1 MIMEDDIL
9 IDNYLKGL
17 LSKNEEQS
25 FLERLESDA
34 DFNEK
39 FKLEEQLFN
48 SLNEDSWSFS
58 ENKTSE
64 AEVYK
69 MTLEE
74 DDIQSLKKTLSEVN
88 SQFNSESSK
97 TNNRKI
103 LYYLAAASIIVLLVF
118 QFFFN
123 QTMSNLELYNNYVGL
138 DDLPSFVSRS
148 SEGDNLVEA
157 QELFEN
163 KAYED
168 ALVIFKS
175 QMDISDSKAD
185 VAIYKGL
192 SEIELAMYN
201 DAEQTFNGLINSH
214 LLDAEKGYW
223 YKALLFL
230 KQDRVEDSKQVLNK
244 IISENLYNNNE
255 AEELLK
261 QID

>member
-1 MIMEDDIL
+1 MTMEDDIL

-17 LSKNEEQS
+17 LSENEVQS

-69 MTLEE
+69 KTLEE
-74 DDIQSLKKTLSEVN
+74 NDLQSLKKTLSEVN

-97 TNNRKI
+97 TNNRRI
-103 LYYLAAASIIVLLVF
+103 LYYLVAASIVVFLGF

-123 QTMSNLELYNNYVGL
+123 QKMSNQELYNNYVGL

-148 SEGDNLVEA
+148 SEDDNLIEA

-163 KAYED
+163 KEYRG

-175 QMDISDSKAD
+175 QMNVADPKAD
-185 VAIYKGL
+185 IAVYKGL
-192 SEIELAMYN
+192 SEMELAIYN
-201 DAEQTFNGLINSH
+201 DAEQTFNSLISSD

-230 KQDRVEDSKQVLNK
+230 KQDRVEDSKQILNE

-261 QID
+261 QLD